1 MRLLGW
7 RVSTRRE
14 DFLQGWREA
23 DVETLGEGHASVS
36 LDSRGNPRMLLFG
49 KKWVGNE
56 RGN

>member
-7 RVSTRRE
+7 RVSTRTGNC
-14 DFLQGWREA
+14 LQGWREA
-23 DVETLGEGHASVS
+23 DAETLDEGHASVS

-49 KKWVGNE
+49 KKWVGNG